1 MQSQIDL
8 KDILR
13 TLNNRIGL
21 IIGVFVLF
29 VVMSIIISYSIAP
42 TYQASATLRIKQK
55 QGLGNSLLSEIPGG
69 NNLTKELMSTYA
81 EMLKS
86 RAVVQVVIDKTWR
99 AKKVGDV
106 APTVSDFALLITTT
120 PIRDTQILKVSVT
133 GGEPQIAQL
142 RTNTLVEAFL
152 DRLAKLSQEDQ
163 RSVREFIGVRLGEI
177 KTDLDKTEAVLTEYK
192 AANKIISPDDEAQA
206 VLDNLKE
213 LDKAQANNI
222 VATTSAQAQL
232 RIANSQLESE
242 SPGFVASSPL
252 IEQLKGKIADLEVQ
266 KMMLLQQYTSKHPQ
280 VQTIQAAIDEA
291 RSNLNSEANNIV
303 MARAPSSNP
312 VHIALIQAKIQSEAS
327 VEAGKAQSVAIKG
340 EVDKR
345 LNALTAMPDKQA
357 KLVRLTRDAKVTEQ
371 MYIALVHLDV
381 GADLGQDGVD
391 FVLDFRI
398 LGFESSLFNSFF
410 HGVRG

>member
-303 MARAPSSNP
+303 ICRSGEGSKCGYQRRGGQETECFDRHAR
-312 VHIALIQAKIQSEAS
+312 QAGQIS
-327 VEAGKAQSVAIKG
+327 AI
-340 EVDKR
+340 
-345 LNALTAMPDKQA
+345 NA
-357 KLVRLTRDAKVTEQ
+357 
-371 MYIALVHLDV
+371 
-381 GADLGQDGVD
+381 
-391 FVLDFRI
+391 
-398 LGFESSLFNSFF
+398 
-410 HGVRG
+410 